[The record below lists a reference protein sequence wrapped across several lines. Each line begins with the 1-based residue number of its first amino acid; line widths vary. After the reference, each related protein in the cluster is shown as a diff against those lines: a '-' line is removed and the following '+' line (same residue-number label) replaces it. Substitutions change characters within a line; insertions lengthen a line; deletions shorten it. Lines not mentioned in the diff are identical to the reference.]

1 VCVLSNTTTNVTV
14 ELIPNLMLPEFKT
27 FPTAE
32 DANTLQRHLFT
43 VNSKFMGLINQQA
56 EFEHKEQEG
65 LEVSDL

>member
-1 VCVLSNTTTNVTV
+1 MLSNTTSNISI

-65 LEVSDL
+65 LEVGDL

>member
-1 VCVLSNTTTNVTV
+1 MSNTTNNISL
-14 ELIPNLMLPEFKT
+14 ELIPNLMLPEFKS

-65 LEVSDL
+65 LEVADL